1 MKTLKVL
8 FFIFLFS
15 IKLFA
20 QLQNNVFQYI
30 TIKEGLPHN
39 PVFCQLQD
47 KNGFLWFGTQDGL
60 VRYDGYECRI
70 FRQQITNK
78 NHFNGK
84 NIQCLKEDKN
94 GNLWVGTQGNG
105 INIRDAK
112 TGKFKNLSEEKAFE
126 PISKHWIKTIFEDQK
141 GRIWIGTL
149 GNGLLLYEPNNKI
162 AKHFHAKNSHLSGH
176 SVSAFAQDKNG
187 TIWVATN
194 GIGIFYFDEQ
204 SQNFNAFH
212 TNLSG
217 DTDFESFRKTL
228 FADANGNLWVGTEG
242 SGLYQIHLD
251 TKQIERFTIQNGLI
265 SNNIMDIA
273 QDKRGQL
280 LLATDGGG
288 LNLFDPI
295 THAVWSYRYGKTRGT
310 LNTDALYDVLIDA
323 DENIWIGTYNGGVN
337 IVKAH
342 QPPIETFERTG
353 LNAGELSHRSVLSMC
368 LTTDNQLFVGT
379 DGGGLNKFNP
389 QNKTFTSIPNQP
401 NGYGNVVK
409 TIFEDRQKRLWL
421 GYFNDGLSLFD
432 KKTRTFKHYRT
443 NPNNNIA
450 DKNGYF
456 RHPNG
461 NNIWSITDDK
471 NGNIWIGLV
480 GAGVH
485 RFDPR
490 TEQFQY
496 FSHHPNDPLSI
507 ASNDVMTLLC
517 DHENQL
523 WIGTDKEGLDILNL
537 DNQTIVHLKHH
548 SNDVQSL
555 AANDIRCI
563 FQDSKKRIWVGT
575 ESGGLHLWQGNGQFQ
590 HFGTKEGLIAN
601 AVMSILEDKNGDLWL
616 STFKGIS
623 RFSPEKKVFLN
634 FDFHKNL
641 YLNSNQFNQLAA
653 LRTMT
658 AQGVEALW
666 FGGINGV
673 SIIRPD
679 DIRFFDKK
687 PNIIL
692 TDFKIFDK
700 SIAFDATFEQS
711 DILGESLEMSKNITL
726 SYRDNAFSIAFA
738 ALDFTDPLKN
748 QYAYKMEG
756 FDKEWNMANSE
767 QRLAAYT
774 NLDHGT
780 YFFRVKGA
788 NHNGVWSDE
797 KVLKIV
803 IVPPFW
809 KTWWFKLLILML
821 LAAFAFF
828 LFRIY
833 VTRREMTLRQQVL
846 ESERA
851 ILHLTNEKLASEQIV
866 LSLKNEKLAS
876 EQIVLSLKNE
886 KLASEQIVLSLQNE
900 KLENEQAILSLQ
912 NEKLEGE
919 VKAKNMEL
927 MSKVMQTAH
936 KNEILIDIKEQL
948 ELFKKANENE
958 KIKILN
964 RLKIKLED
972 EIEGEKSWEQFT
984 QYFDQVNQDFTTK
997 LLQKHPTLTPN
1008 DLRICVLARLNM
1020 SNKEMAALLNISVNG
1035 VEKSRY
1041 RLKKRLNLT
1050 PEDDLDT
1057 YMRNFI

>member
-1 MKTLKVL
+1 MKTLNIL
-8 FFIFLFS
+8 FFYFLFS

-20 QLQNNVFQYI
+20 QLQNDIFQYL

-39 PVFCQLQD
+39 TIFCQLQD
-47 KNGFLWFGTQDGL
+47 RNGFIWLGTQDGL

-70 FRQQITNK
+70 FRQQISGK
-78 NHFNGK
+78 QQFQGK
-84 NIQCLKEDKN
+84 NIQCLHEDIK

-105 INIRDAK
+105 INIRDAA
-112 TGKFKNLSEEKAFE
+112 TGKFRNLNDEKAFE
-126 PISKHWIKTIFEDQK
+126 PIAKHWIKNIFEDRN

-149 GNGLLLYEPNNKI
+149 DNGLLLYEPKHKTS
-162 AKHFHAKNSHLSGH
+162 KHFHTQNSRLLDNV
-176 SVSAFAQDKNG
+176 VSAFAQDEKGN
-187 TIWVATN
+187 IWVATKGT
-194 GIGIFYFDEQ
+194 GIAYFDE
-204 SQNFNAFH
+204 SAQNFVPFH
-212 TNLSG
+212 SNLSS

-228 FADANGNLWVGTEG
+228 FADQKGNLWVGTEG
-242 SGLYQIHLD
+242 SGLYKIHLD
-251 TKQIERFTIQNGLI
+251 SKQMQRFTIQNGLI

-288 LNLFDPI
+288 LHVFDP
-295 THAVWSYRYGKTRGT
+295 TTYAVWSYQYGKTRGT
-310 LNTDALYDVLIDA
+310 LNTNALYDILIDK
-323 DENIWIGTYNGGVN
+323 DDNIWIGTYNGGVN
-337 IVKAH
+337 IAKAH
-342 QPPIETFERTG
+342 QPPIETFDRTG
-353 LNAGELSHRSVLSMC
+353 LIAGELSHRSVLSMC
-368 LTTDNQLFVGT
+368 LTVDNQLFVGT
-379 DGGGLNKFNP
+379 DGGGLNIFNP
-389 QNKTFTSIPNQP
+389 QNKTFTSILNQP
-401 NGYGNVVK
+401 KAYGNVVK

-432 KKTRTFKHYRT
+432 KKTRRFKHYRA
-443 NPNNNIA
+443 NPNRNTPNE
-450 DKNGYF
+450 NGYF
-456 RHPNG
+456 KYPNG
-461 NNIWSITDDK
+461 NNVWSITDDK
-471 NGNIWIGLV
+471 NGNIWIGFM

-496 FSHHPNDPLSI
+496 FSHHPNTPLSI
-507 ASNDVMTLLC
+507 SSNDVMALLC
-517 DHENQL
+517 DQKNQL
-523 WIGTDKEGLDILNL
+523 WIGTSNEGLNILDIE
-537 DNQTIVHLKHH
+537 NQKINSFKHH
-548 SNDVQSL
+548 PNEMESL
-555 AANDIRCI
+555 TTNDIRCI
-563 FQDSKKRIWVGT
+563 FEDSKGRIWVGT
-575 ESGGLHLWQGNGQFQ
+575 ESGGLHLWKGNGKFQ
-590 HFGTKEGLIAN
+590 HFGIKEGLISN
-601 AVMSILEDKNGDLWL
+601 AIMSILEDKNGDLWL

-623 RFSPEKKVFLN
+623 RFSPEKNVFLN

-641 YLNSNQFNQLAA
+641 YINSNQFNQLAA
-653 LRTMT
+653 LRTT
-658 AQGVEALW
+658 TVQGVEALW

-687 PNIIL
+687 PNIVL

-700 SIAFDATFEQS
+700 SIAFDNNFERD
-711 DILGESLEMSKNITL
+711 DILVQSLEMVKNITL
-726 SYRDNAFSIAFA
+726 SYSDNAFSIAFA

-767 QRLAAYT
+767 QRQAAYT

-780 YFFRVKGA
+780 YFFKVKGA

-809 KTWWFKLLILML
+809 KTWWFKLLIFIL

-828 LFRIY
+828 LFKIY
-833 VTRREMTLRQQVL
+833 VTRREMTLRQKVL

-851 ILHLTNEKLASEQIV
+851 ILRLTNEKLASEQAV

-876 EQIVLSLKNE
+876 EQVVLSLKNE

-900 KLENEQAILSLQ
+900 KLENQQAILTLQ

-948 ELFKKANENE
+948 ENFKKANENE

-984 QYFDQVNQDFTTK
+984 QYFDQVNQNFTTK
-997 LLQKHPTLTPN
+997 LLQKHPALTPN
-1008 DLRICVLARLNM
+1008 DLRICALARLNM

-1050 PEDDLDT
+1050 PEDDLDD